1 MSSPLKVKTCS
12 WITSG
17 INRSLNHQQRLNFM
31 SLLQAQNLDVDIY
44 GRNLPTEIKSEGNVN
59 NKWNVMSPY
68 YYNLA
73 VENYVGNQWYVSEK
87 LWDALLAWCLPI
99 YYGGTA
105 ADRLLPPG
113 SFLRLPSLDAKGLGY
128 IQEVTSTLDAWHEAK
143 EAIAEAR
150 QIILHRLNLLNWLSD
165 FVRQQR

>member
-1 MSSPLKVKTCS
+1 
-12 WITSG
+12 
-17 INRSLNHQQRLNFM
+17 
-31 SLLQAQNLDVDIY
+31 
-44 GRNLPTEIKSEGNVN
+44 
-59 NKWNVMSPY
+59 
-68 YYNLA
+68 
-73 VENYVGNQWYVSEK
+73 
-87 LWDALLAWCLPI
+87 
-99 YYGGTA
+99 
-105 ADRLLPPG
+105 LPPG